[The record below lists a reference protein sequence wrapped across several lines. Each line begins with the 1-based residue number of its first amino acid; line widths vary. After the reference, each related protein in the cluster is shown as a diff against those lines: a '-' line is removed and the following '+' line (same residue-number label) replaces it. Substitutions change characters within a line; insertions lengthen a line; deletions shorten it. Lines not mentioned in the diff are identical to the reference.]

1 MKFLGVFMIFCGC
14 LTGLPAVLLL
24 AAKPV
29 IHSLLEQAQGFIF
42 APSEFSEM
50 NRDFIAQANILGG
63 KLMAAAILMIGGGY
77 YLTRPANEPEDE

>member
-29 IHSLLEQAQGFIF
+29 IHSLLE
-42 APSEFSEM
+42 
-50 NRDFIAQANILGG
+50 
-63 KLMAAAILMIGGGY
+63 
-77 YLTRPANEPEDE
+77 

>member
-1 MKFLGVFMIFCGC
+1 
-14 LTGLPAVLLL
+14 
-24 AAKPV
+24 
-29 IHSLLEQAQGFIF
+29 
-42 APSEFSEM
+42 M